1 MFVQRTVLN
10 LKKQEE
16 MEKSVA
22 YSLVKRRDFKDP
34 EGNDRLYYALARP
47 GER

>member
-1 MFVQRTVLN
+1 
-10 LKKQEE
+10 

-34 EGNDRLYYALARP
+34 EGNDRLYYALEIGRASCR
-47 GER
+47 ERV